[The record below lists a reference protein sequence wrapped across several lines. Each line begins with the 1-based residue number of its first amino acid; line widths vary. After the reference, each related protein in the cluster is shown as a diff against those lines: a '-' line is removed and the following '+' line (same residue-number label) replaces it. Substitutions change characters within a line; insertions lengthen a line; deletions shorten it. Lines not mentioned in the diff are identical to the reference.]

1 MNPTFIEVKSA
12 IWQKILASVVA
23 LIIFLPGVAGCLS
36 PFVPVFAGEQASLAE
51 GLFIGVIC
59 IATSFGF
66 WWPVM
71 RYSIRADKTGLVQTN
86 GFFHQFVR
94 WDEVAYYYTEPNRRF
109 YSESRQHIEPV
120 MFHTD
125 GQVIFRG
132 FAHILVSTRKI
143 IEQRR
148 QLWAF
153 VDTQLEGKR
162 INAPSPDGDPEV
174 LAQRELA
181 ATWSNKS
188 IAWKVRRV
196 LMLICYTAF
205 WLATSM
211 VPFYYIVSNNLSVP
225 KPWGAFIILPMFI
238 GPMLPTIIYL
248 HVKKRKIAKE
258 LKSMTK

>member
-1 MNPTFIEVKSA
+1 MDTIFIEVKSA

-23 LIIFLPGVAGCLS
+23 LIIFVPGVGGCLS
-36 PFVPVFAGEQASLAE
+36 PFVPIFVGEQPSLAE

-59 IATSFGF
+59 IATSLGF

-71 RYSIRADKTGLVQTN
+71 RYSIRADKTGIVQTN
-86 GFFHQFVR
+86 GFFRQSVR

-109 YSESRQHIEPV
+109 YSESRHHIEPV
-120 MFHTD
+120 LFNAD
-125 GQVIFRG
+125 GQVIFCG

-148 QLWAF
+148 QLWEF
-153 VDTQLEGKR
+153 VDAQLEGKKVD
-162 INAPSPDGDPEV
+162 APSPDLVPEV

-188 IAWKVRRV
+188 VAWKVRRV
-196 LMLICYTAF
+196 LLLICYTAF
-205 WLATSM
+205 WLAFSM
-211 VPFYYIVSNNLSVP
+211 VPIYYIVSNNLSVP

-258 LKSMTK
+258 LKDMGK